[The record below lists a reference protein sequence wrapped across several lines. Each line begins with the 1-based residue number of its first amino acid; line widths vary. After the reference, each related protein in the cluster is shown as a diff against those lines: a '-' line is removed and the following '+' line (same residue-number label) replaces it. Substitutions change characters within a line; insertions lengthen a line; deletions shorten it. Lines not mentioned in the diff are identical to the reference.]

1 MTFAQNIA
9 AIAVLLAWL
18 PATNHCLIGAV
29 MPNAESGGCCAES
42 NERPH
47 QDIPCDSCA
56 MCSLESGDI
65 LPYTPDFFAGNF
77 NDFLLWEK
85 LSLSGPLGSFKI
97 IGFGLGMAPPDL
109 ASWHFNVRNALPGRS
124 PSIIL
129 L

>member
-1 MTFAQNIA
+1 MRFFRRIA
-9 AIAVLLAWL
+9 ALLVLVAWL
-18 PATNHCLIGAV
+18 PATNCCLIGAV
-29 MPNAESGGCCAES
+29 TPSSELGGCCGETD
-42 NERPH
+42 ERPH

-65 LPYTPDFFAGNF
+65 LPYTPDFFAANF
-77 NDFLLWEK
+77 KDFLLWEK
-85 LSLSGPLGSFKI
+85 LSLGGPLGSFKI
-97 IGFGLGMAPPDL
+97 TGFGLERAPPDL